1 MSYGIPAYNSDMRRL
16 ALIATLALLIAPAS
30 AQMRSAGRGGM
41 GGRGGGFAPHGFVGA
56 QGRHFSGRAWSRFS
70 PGFGS
75 RFGRGFDRGFHHH
88 RQFFRSAF
96 AYVYWGYP
104 LYWGNYDPWVADYS
118 GDYGEPNNGYYA
130 GRYDQQAAIE
140 QRLDRIE
147 DRIDRLLD
155 RLQAPPAPPSPPQ
168 SAATT
173 KTEPASAATLV
184 FRDGHTEQIENY
196 AVVGHTLWIF
206 NEQRARKV
214 PLADINI
221 GATEQTN
228 QQRGIDL
235 HLPTG

>member
-1 MSYGIPAYNSDMRRL
+1 MRGL

-41 GGRGGGFAPHGFVGA
+41 GGRGGGSARHGFMGA
-56 QGRHFSGRAWSRFS
+56 QGRHFTGPAWSRFS

-75 RFGRGFDRGFHHH
+75 RFGRGFDRDFRHH
-88 RQFFRSAF
+88 RHFFRGRFGYA
-96 AYVYWGYP
+96 YWGYP
-104 LYWGNYDPWVADYS
+104 LYWGNYDPWFADYS
-118 GDYGEPNNGYYA
+118 VDYNPSNNAYDSA
-130 GRYDQQAAIE
+130 LYDQQAVIE
-140 QRLDRIE
+140 QRLDRLE

-155 RLQAPPAPPSPPQ
+155 RLQAAPPAPAPSQ
-168 SAATT
+168 SAATM